1 MARERNFLQRLLGLN
16 KEERKAPIFPT
27 DAHTGWLSTIVSD
40 TTLAAGADAL
50 TLSAVYACVSKIA
63 DTVASMNVVVEKVG
77 KDGIRRPL
85 PTHPASRLLS
95 VEPNEMMG
103 AYEFW
108 QMVVSDALL
117 YGIGTALIM
126 EGEMYWLPATEVQSK
141 LHQDGTRWYTY
152 TGSPTPI
159 PQENILE
166 IKAFRGKNPTNIQL
180 QNLNT
185 AKSIQ
190 NFGSTFFENGGML
203 GGILTTKEPLT
214 IEQMRE
220 ASERWRQE
228 FMGKKNAHK
237 VAILGGGFAYQPL
250 SVPLEQLQFL
260 EVKKYTTEEI
270 ARFYQV
276 PPAMIGMEGNSSY
289 DNYEQQTL
297 QFFQG
302 TILPWVRRIELEI
315 ERKVLRNDNSLSCRF
330 DVDSML
336 RADSSSRAGYYHSL
350 LSDGVVSIN
359 EIRSKEGLAPV
370 QGGDNHHIQL
380 NQIPLSS
387 MADYAKS
394 VASKGDSQGS
404 SGVDNQA
411 MMPLE
416 DDNKES

>member
-1 MARERNFLQRLLGLN
+1 
-16 KEERKAPIFPT
+16 
-27 DAHTGWLSTIVSD
+27 
-40 TTLAAGADAL
+40 
-50 TLSAVYACVSKIA
+50 
-63 DTVASMNVVVEKVG
+63 
-77 KDGIRRPL
+77 
-85 PTHPASRLLS
+85 
-95 VEPNEMMG
+95 
-103 AYEFW
+103 
-108 QMVVSDALL
+108 
-117 YGIGTALIM
+117 
-126 EGEMYWLPATEVQSK
+126 
-141 LHQDGTRWYTY
+141 
-152 TGSPTPI
+152 
-159 PQENILE
+159 
-166 IKAFRGKNPTNIQL
+166 
-180 QNLNT
+180 
-185 AKSIQ
+185 
-190 NFGSTFFENGGML
+190 ML

-260 EVKKYTTEEI
+260 DVKKYTTEEI

-336 RADSSSRAGYYHSL
+336 RADSSSRSGYYHSL
-350 LSDGVVSIN
+350 LSDGVLSIN
-359 EIRSKEGLAPV
+359 EVRSKEGLAPV

-394 VASKGDSQGS
+394 VASQGDSQGS

-411 MMPLE
+411 MMPLGE
-416 DDNKES
+416 DNKES